1 MSETEQ
7 EMIEIIK
14 FLQNQVFTLR
24 KKTQSQAKEI
34 EKYRVALSQIGE
46 IIHET

>member
-1 MSETEQ
+1 MSKDEQ

-24 KKTQSQAKEI
+24 EKTQSQANEI
-34 EKYRVALSQIGE
+34 EKYRVALSKIE
-46 IIHET
+46 EVIHEI